1 MQALHRLLR
10 VSGRV
15 AVSQRHV
22 LGAVGGAGLC
32 VSTVAI
38 HRQMAAG
45 AIPSCSAMTAST
57 AAATAGADGN
67 IRHLEGEDITVYQ
80 YKICPFCNK
89 LKVVMDFL
97 GIPYSVTEVNPLTK
111 KEIKFSEDYRK
122 VPIVRMGGELF
133 KDSPVII
140 DELIARLRETKV
152 MSDEEHAVFCS
163 SDAKKWAEWADKQL
177 AVLLFPNLTRNF
189 SESYQAFSYVN
200 DVDTFSMMDKVSNQV
215 IGSAAMW
222 AAQGK
227 IKKKY
232 NIDDEREALFSA
244 IKDWTDALGEVD
256 GPFFGG
262 DRPNLGDLCVFGCI
276 RAIEGLDTHKDVLAR
291 QGVRAWYQSMVST
304 LDYAPST

>member
-10 VSGRV
+10 ASGRA
-15 AVSQRHV
+15 AVSQRRI
-22 LGAVGGAGLC
+22 LSAVGGAGLC
-32 VSTVAI
+32 VSTVAV
-38 HRQMAAG
+38 HRQLAAG
-45 AIPSCSAMTAST
+45 AIPGCSAASAST
-57 AAATAGADGN
+57 AAAPAPAAEGGGRN
-67 IRHLEGEDITVYQ
+67 LEGEDITVYQ

-200 DVDTFSMMDKVSNQV
+200 DVETFSMMDKVSNQL
-215 IGSAAMW
+215 IGSTAMW

-244 IKDWTDALGEVD
+244 IKDWTDALQKVE
-256 GPFFGG
+256 GPFVGG

-291 QGVRAWYQSMVST
+291 EGVGAWYKNMVST
-304 LDYAPST
+304 LEYAEA